1 MSTNQELEE
10 ELKAIRLSHNLIK
23 KNPIVRFLWKNQE
36 TWSVD
41 YVSENVKNIFGYTAD
56 DFLSGK
62 VIYSEII
69 YPEDLQRV
77 EKEVSS
83 QAKSDLYSLE
93 HEPYR
98 IINKAGEI
106 KWLNDIT
113 LIRRNENN
121 EITHFEGIIIDITD
135 RKEAETKL
143 ANKTMLLDNITN
155 RASNISIITTDID
168 LKITTYNPFAEKFF
182 GDSAEQVI
190 GKTVHEM
197 HFMKNIEPERLTKA
211 FKIIDKTGEYNYI
224 IKQQLPSGKRVLS
237 SRMTKILNPDG
248 ELAGY
253 SLFTHDISKQ
263 VLAEDEL
270 KENEK
275 KFHSVFSDISN
286 ISVQGYD
293 KNRKVI
299 YWNKA
304 SETLYGYSKEEVIN
318 KNLEDLIIPPEMR
331 ETVISLV
338 DNWHENNIKIP
349 NGELTLLK
357 KDGSPVHVFSSHV
370 MIEKSD
376 GEKEMFCID
385 IDITERK
392 QAEEALKASEERFR
406 TVANFTYDW
415 EYWISPQDEFIFISP
430 SCERITGY
438 SQNEFKQNPKLLTSI
453 VHPDDI
459 NNWENHK
466 HNVFYKAE
474 IETIE
479 FRIITKSGEE
489 RWIGHVCKTVYDING
504 VNIGIRG
511 SNRDITKQKNIEQAL
526 KVSEDRLSK
535 TLIAANDGM
544 WDWNLIT
551 NKVYF
556 DPRYYK
562 MAGYAVDEFP
572 HEFNEFQ
579 KRIHPDDIE
588 NVMTQAQLHIEGN
601 TTRFYVEFRFKR
613 KNGDWLWVLG
623 RGLIVERDKNNKPLR
638 FIGTHSDITDRK
650 KAQEALKASEEKYR
664 LLTETM
670 KDVVIKI
677 STTGELLYISPA
689 TKGFGGYIHE
699 EEVGNKIFNF
709 FAEENDYQRAVKLIA
724 DIVETHKSGNFEF
737 LYKTKNNTTFPVEL
751 TYVPLIKSG
760 KVYAIQM
767 VLRDITDRKKVEETL
782 KENEAKLR
790 ESNKTKD
797 KFFSIIAH
805 DLRGPFNSILGFSDL
820 LLENHKKYNDS
831 EREKYIKVI
840 DNSAKQAY
848 ELLNNLLIWASTQ
861 TNGIVFKPQKHNLKE
876 VITKLISQN
885 KYDAAKK
892 NIKLSSKLLKEIN
905 IYADLNMLKIIL
917 RNLISNAIKF
927 TNSNG
932 EIKINAEQD
941 KDKVIISVSD
951 TGVGIKKDKL
961 QKIFDINE
969 KTSTVGTAKEK
980 GSGLGLLLC
989 KEFVEKHGGEIWI
1002 ESEIEKGSKFVF
1014 SMFCCPNDE
1023 K

>member
-1 MSTNQELEE
+1 
-10 ELKAIRLSHNLIK
+10 
-23 KNPIVRFLWKNQE
+23 
-36 TWSVD
+36 
-41 YVSENVKNIFGYTAD
+41 
-56 DFLSGK
+56 
-62 VIYSEII
+62 
-69 YPEDLQRV
+69 
-77 EKEVSS
+77 
-83 QAKSDLYSLE
+83 
-93 HEPYR
+93 
-98 IINKAGEI
+98 
-106 KWLNDIT
+106 
-113 LIRRNENN
+113 
-121 EITHFEGIIIDITD
+121 
-135 RKEAETKL
+135 
-143 ANKTMLLDNITN
+143 
-155 RASNISIITTDID
+155 
-168 LKITTYNPFAEKFF
+168 
-182 GDSAEQVI
+182 
-190 GKTVHEM
+190 
-197 HFMKNIEPERLTKA
+197 
-211 FKIIDKTGEYNYI
+211 
-224 IKQQLPSGKRVLS
+224 VLS
-237 SRMTKILNPDG
+237 SRVTKILNPDG

-438 SQNEFKQNPKLLTSI
+438 SQNEFKQNPELLTSI

-459 NNWENHK
+459 NNWKNHK

-572 HEFNEFQ
+572 HEFNEFK

-601 TTRFYVEFRFKR
+601 TTRYYVEFRFKR

-677 STTGELLYISPA
+677 STTGELLYISPV

-782 KENEAKLR
+782 KEK
-790 ESNKTKD
+790 
-797 KFFSIIAH
+797 
-805 DLRGPFNSILGFSDL
+805 
-820 LLENHKKYNDS
+820 
-831 EREKYIKVI
+831 
-840 DNSAKQAY
+840 
-848 ELLNNLLIWASTQ
+848 LLNNLLIWASTQ

-989 KEFVEKHGGEIWI
+989 KEFVEKHGGEIWV
-1002 ESEIEKGSKFVF
+1002 ESDKHSQEHHKAK
-1014 SMFCCPNDE
+1014 
-1023 K
+1023 